1 MLFLPFPIV
10 IGDIQ
15 TTGSAAI
22 DGLGR
27 LSVLLYDLLGGT
39 GSVMINAGS

>member
-1 MLFLPFPIV
+1 MLILPFPIV

-15 TTGSAAI
+15 TTGSAVI

-27 LSVLLYDLLGGT
+27 LSVLLYDLLGG
-39 GSVMINAGS
+39 AGSITINS

>member
-1 MLFLPFPIV
+1 MSILPFPIV
-10 IGDIQ
+10 IKDIQ

-39 GSVMINAGS
+39 GRATISAGN

>member
-1 MLFLPFPIV
+1 MFSIPISIV
-10 IGDIQ
+10 IEDIH
-15 TTGSAAI
+15 TTGSAVI

-39 GSVMINAGS
+39 GSATINAGS